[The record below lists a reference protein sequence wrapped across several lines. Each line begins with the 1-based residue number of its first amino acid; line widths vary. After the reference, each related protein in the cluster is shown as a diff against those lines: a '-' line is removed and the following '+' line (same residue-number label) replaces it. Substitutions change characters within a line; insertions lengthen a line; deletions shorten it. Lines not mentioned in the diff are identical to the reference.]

1 MLEFVKIKRTFPDE
15 KIENIEE
22 VTRSEL
28 LALGEGIVRPG
39 ERIAVLADSRGIA
52 NIHRVIRAV
61 CDYVKEMNGI
71 PFIIPAMGSHG
82 GATAEGQKALLAGYG
97 ITEEYCGAPVIS
109 SMEVVE
115 LPSDGLKTRLFMDRH
130 AFEADGIIDVNRV
143 KPHTDFHGEHESG
156 IMKMLVIG
164 LGKHRQAL
172 AIHDYGTYGLK
183 ELIVPAA
190 RRVIE
195 TGKIRAGVGLVENS
209 LDHTAEIRACRGK
222 DIEALDLELIGHA
235 RKLMPALP
243 AKHAHILIIDE
254 IGKDISGTGMDTN
267 ITGRMSLEGEPDSGE
282 VKMNR
287 VIIGGLTE
295 GTHGNAIGM
304 GFADFAPRSILDA
317 IDFASTNA
325 NVITSTF
332 LQRGK
337 MPMLADN
344 MRQCVEFAARTA
356 GSPPPA
362 EEDLRVIRVK
372 STLRMDEMYVTPNI
386 YEEIRNDPDVEK
398 TAEHIPVVDTDGNLP
413 PF

>member
-28 LALGEGIVRPG
+28 IALGEGIVRPQ
-39 ERIAVLADSRGIA
+39 ERIAVLAGSRGIA
-52 NIHRVIRAV
+52 NIHRVIHAV
-61 CDYVKEMNGI
+61 CDYVKEMGGE
-71 PFIIPAMGSHG
+71 PFIVPAMGSHG

-97 ITEEYCGAPVIS
+97 ITEEYCGAPVLS

-115 LPSDGLKTRLFMDRH
+115 LPSNGLKTRLFMDRY
-130 AFEADGIIDVNRV
+130 AYEADGIIDVNRV
-143 KPHTDFHGEHESG
+143 KLHTDFHAAHESG

-190 RRVIE
+190 RRIIE
-195 TGKIRAGVGLVENS
+195 TGKIRAGVGIVENS
-209 LDHTAEIRACRGK
+209 LDHTAEIRACKGA
-222 DIEALDLELIGHA
+222 DVEALDLELIDHA
-235 RKLMPALP
+235 RKLMPSLP

-254 IGKDISGTGMDTN
+254 IGKDVSGTGMDPN
-267 ITGRMSLEGEPDSGE
+267 ITGRISLEGEPDSE
-282 VKMNR
+282 DVKMNR
-287 VIIGGLTE
+287 IIIGGLSE

-304 GFADFAPRSILDA
+304 GFADFAPRTLLDG
-317 IDFASTNA
+317 IDFAATNA

-332 LQRGK
+332 LQRGR
-337 MPMLADN
+337 MPMLADD
-344 MRQCVEFAARTA
+344 MRQCVDWALRTA

-362 EEDLRVIRVK
+362 PEDIRAIRIK
-372 STLRMDEMYVTPNI
+372 NTLRMDEMYVTPNI
-386 YEEIRNDPDVEK
+386 YEEIKDDPSV
-398 TAEHIPVVDTDGNLP
+398 TLLAEHIPFVNEDGDLP